1 MNIFA
6 RTAIVALVACVAGVL
21 FTALPVLA
29 EDSAEAGSQGD
40 VSPDNIP
47 LQADPADIQWWQDA
61 KFGLFIHWGP
71 VSIKGTE
78 IGWSRQAPSR
88 DRSMRR
94 GGIPGPE
101 YDALYKQFDPVRFD
115 ADEWVALAK
124 AAGMKYL
131 VFTTKHHDGFS
142 MFDTKLSDYNIMN
155 SPFGRDVSAE
165 LAAACQRA
173 GLKLGWYYSQP
184 DWYHPDY
191 RHPERHDRYI
201 EFMHG
206 QVREL
211 CTNYGQVD
219 IVWFD
224 GLRGVAADWDAER
237 LLRMIRSLQ
246 PGVLINNRADL
257 PADFDTPEQR
267 IGRFQLERPWESCIT
282 IGTQWAYK
290 PDDETKSLAHCINM
304 LVRTV
309 GGGGNLLLNVGPM
322 PNGQIDPDHAQ
333 RLREIGKW
341 LKPIGESIYRTRGG
355 PFLPGPWGATT
366 HRDRDIFVHILN
378 WIEPTI
384 RLPGLDA
391 RIVGSRLLTG
401 GSVEVTQDSDGIAI
415 TVPPADQDPRDTVVV
430 LTLDRPAAE
439 ATVAPYRSG
448 SLAFGRPVV
457 APAQEGLELRN
468 FEPPIRANDDD
479 FSTYW
484 MAYGQPGE
492 IILEVDLGEPRRIG
506 RTVLAEGGFPRVGKF
521 AVQYRQDQ
529 EEWATAVE
537 GSTIGDYVS
546 LRFEPV
552 EARHVRLVILEV
564 TDASFAPVI
573 AEFQVFEP

>member
-1 MNIFA
+1 MNGVA
-6 RTAIVALVACVAGVL
+6 RIARLSVSVMVSAVAVASVACHAASG
-21 FTALPVLA
+21 PQDELA
-29 EDSAEAGSQGD
+29 RNPA
-40 VSPDNIP
+40 P
-47 LQADPADIQWWQDA
+47 LQADPVDLLWWQDA

-78 IGWSRQAPSR
+78 IGWSRQADRPGR
-88 DRSMRR
+88 DPAR
-94 GGIPGPE
+94 GGIPAEE
-101 YDALYKQFDPVRFD
+101 YDALYKQFNPVAFD

-131 VFTTKHHDGFS
+131 VFTSKHHDGFS
-142 MFDTKLSDYNIMN
+142 MFDTKLSDHNIMN

-165 LAAACQRA
+165 LAAASQRA
-173 GLKLGWYYSQP
+173 GLKLGWYHSQP

-191 RHPERHDRYI
+191 RHPERHDRFI
-201 EFMHG
+201 EFLHG

-211 CTNYGQVD
+211 CTNYGKVD

-224 GLRGVAADWDAER
+224 GLRGIAADWDAER
-237 LLRMIRSLQ
+237 LIRMIRTLQ
-246 PGVLINNRADL
+246 PGVLINNRAGL
-257 PADFDTPEQR
+257 PADFSTPEQR
-267 IGRFQLERPWESCIT
+267 IGRFELERPWESCIT

-322 PNGQIDPDHAQ
+322 PNGQIDPDNAQ
-333 RLREIGKW
+333 RLREIGQW
-341 LKPIGESIYRTRGG
+341 LKPIGESIYKTRGG

-366 HRDRDIFVHILN
+366 HRDRNIYVHILN

-384 RLPGLDA
+384 RLPALDA

-401 GSVEVTQDSDGIAI
+401 GSVEVTQDTDGIAI
-415 TVPPADQDPRDTVVV
+415 TVPPADRDPLDTIVV

-439 ATVAPYRSG
+439 ANVATYRSG

-457 APAQEGLELRN
+457 APAQKHLPPRDV
-468 FEPPIRANDDD
+468 EPPAWAVDDD
-479 FSTYW
+479 YSTSW
-484 MAYGQPGE
+484 MSYGKPGE
-492 IILEVDLGEPRRIG
+492 IALEVDLGRTQRIG
-506 RTVLAEGGFPRVGKF
+506 RVTLAEGGFPRTKKF
-521 AVQYRQDQ
+521 AVQYLQGQ
-529 EEWATAVE
+529 EWITAVE
-537 GSTIGDYVS
+537 GGTIGDYVTLS
-546 LRFEPV
+546 FQPV
-552 EARHVRLVILEV
+552 EAQHVRLLILEM
-564 TDASFAPVI
+564 TDRAPLI